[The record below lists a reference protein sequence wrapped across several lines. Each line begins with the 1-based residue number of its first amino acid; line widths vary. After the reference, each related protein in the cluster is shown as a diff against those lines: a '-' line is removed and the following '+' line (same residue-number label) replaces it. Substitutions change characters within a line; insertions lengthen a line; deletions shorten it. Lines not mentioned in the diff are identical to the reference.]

1 MICKPEWKMELHCER
16 CKKNRYGDSEYEE
29 DTGNPGKNNGNHL
42 TGGYIMRRVRDFDI
56 DGTHTSTRLE
66 INSPLL
72 IEALKAVIPSYP
84 GNEFPAI
91 SGDVFAIEEPYMML
105 FHNRQRLVNFLD
117 KCEGEQKSHLEFL
130 LDVMK
135 KEQPQVSQTLDEMNT
150 EPLRTISFH
159 SLWLLYKPGT
169 VVYHREDKHWLAFR
183 VQYLHGFK
191 RQRNNLWSPLSLT
204 LTALVFETSGKF
216 LVPDYQVS
224 DIRDTGSLFPIQDL
238 EYIPTG
244 YLPRE
249 DEIKKALITRGM
261 KYWAFREKPVFME
274 YVGDA
279 WVKTINNVS
288 IIGNRKILCS
298 R

>member
-1 MICKPEWKMELHCER
+1 MICKPGWKIELHCER
-16 CKKNRYGDSEYEE
+16 CKKNRYGNSEYEE
-29 DTGNPGKNNGNHL
+29 DTGNPGKNNGNYPA
-42 TGGYIMRRVRDFDI
+42 GGYIMRRVRDFDI

-84 GNEFPAI
+84 GNEFLAI

-150 EPLRTISFH
+150 EPLSTISFH
-159 SLWLLYKPGT
+159 LLWLLYKPGT

-183 VQYLHGFK
+183 VQYLHGFR

-224 DIRDTGSLFPIQDL
+224 DVRDTGSLFTIQDL

-288 IIGNRKILCS
+288 IIGHRKILCS